1 MIDLSSPQQVARM
14 LAVLGVYSP
23 DQIVETLKEEHE
35 LDDATARTIVDEA
48 TEQAAEVHREEQR
61 ISRADLRALAE
72 EHDINP
78 TEPRRFI

>member
-1 MIDLSSPQQVARM
+1 M
-14 LAVLGVYSP
+14 LALLGVYSSE
-23 DQIVETLKEEHE
+23 QIVETLKEEHD
-35 LDDATARTIVDEA
+35 LDEVTARTIVNEA
-48 TEQAAEVHREEQR
+48 TAQAAEVHREEQR